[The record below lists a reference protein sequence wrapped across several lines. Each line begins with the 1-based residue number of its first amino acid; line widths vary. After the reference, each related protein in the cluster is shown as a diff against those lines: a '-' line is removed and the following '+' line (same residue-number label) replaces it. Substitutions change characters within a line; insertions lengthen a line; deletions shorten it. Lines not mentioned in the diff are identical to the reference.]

1 MEEILGERI
10 YDSKDQHRYP
20 PTWQFFTKVSLKL
33 LTIDSIENHAIKGG
47 WSNSLVEAIKS
58 LYSKGIS

>member
-1 MEEILGERI
+1 MEEILGARI
-10 YDSKDQHRYP
+10 YDSKDQHP

-33 LTIDSIENHAIKGG
+33 LIIDSTENHAIKGG